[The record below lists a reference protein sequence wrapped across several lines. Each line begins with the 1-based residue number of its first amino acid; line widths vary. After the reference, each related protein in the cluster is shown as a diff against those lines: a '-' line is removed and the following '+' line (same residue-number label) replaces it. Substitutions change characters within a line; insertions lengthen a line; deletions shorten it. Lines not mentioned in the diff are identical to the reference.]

1 MKEFCRSCAMPLTE
15 AELGTKADGAASQSY
30 CKYCYQGGKYTQD
43 CTMEERIAFCA
54 PMTAQ
59 AMGITPEKATEQMQQ
74 FFPKLERWQ

>member
-1 MKEFCRSCAMPLTE
+1 M
-15 AELGTKADGAASQSY
+15 
-30 CKYCYQGGKYTQD
+30 
-43 CTMEERIAFCA
+43 IAFCA